1 MENSNQFTNE
11 RSAARRH
18 TAVSVITYILLTLW
32 ALIVLFPFYWMV
44 LTSVKSYSSYN
55 AEHIPSFFTL
65 TPTMQNYADAFT
77 AVPLGKYLLNT
88 LIFTSATT
96 AIMMVVITLSAFAF
110 ARLEFPGKK
119 SGLYLIS
126 LPDDD
131 SKRACDHHQLCD
143 HYQPGYAKHLP
154 GTDPSLCHLR
164 ILHLPSERKFR
175 AGSGRA
181 LPGSQG
187 GRHLRSEIPV
197 QGYDPHLQAH
207 YGDHRHPEGN

>member
-77 AVPLGKYLLNT
+77 AVPLGK
-88 LIFTSATT
+88 
-96 AIMMVVITLSAFAF
+96 
-110 ARLEFPGKK
+110 
-119 SGLYLIS
+119 IS
-126 LPDDD
+126 
-131 SKRACDHHQLCD
+131 
-143 HYQPGYAKHLP
+143 
-154 GTDPSLCHLR
+154 
-164 ILHLPSERKFR
+164 
-175 AGSGRA
+175 
-181 LPGSQG
+181 SQYPYFHIG
-187 GRHLRSEIPV
+187 H
-197 QGYDPHLQAH
+197 
-207 YGDHRHPEGN
+207 HRHYDGRDHPLRFCFCKA